1 MKKDNLTEVLAS
13 IERGEYQ
20 TRIDENSV
28 SETERRC
35 AKVVNTLLSRSE
47 ELEGRAVTM
56 MEQNPMPILV
66 FAPDF
71 AILATNESFVRM
83 SGFGR
88 EQLLSMNA
96 KAFKILE
103 QHGEGLRDVIKSKKR
118 SYGEVVIEFPAGRKI
133 LEQYGIPIT
142 DAGGN
147 LVNLFVVYNDITE
160 LRKKMN
166 DLQDVQKRSD
176 AIVQEN
182 PYPILLVRPDLAII
196 NYNKAF
202 LELSGFSND
211 RLTSL
216 SLKDLK
222 YLKSSGGRIED
233 TVTKKIRTQGK
244 ATIEFPSGVRVVKW
258 YYIPLLDH
266 EGNVDNLLTVYN
278 DVTEEEQN
286 MEEIKGLQQRSSA
299 IVEENPYPLVLVDPA
314 MNITNVNRAFLD
326 LSGYSKEKI
335 ANLTLKDFKYL
346 KSAGGKMED
355 TLKNRQRTQGVATI
369 EFPSG
374 KKILEWYYIPL
385 LDNKGNV
392 ENILIVYN
400 DITEKRLLEERL
412 KKSIQELADSLA
424 AVAGGDFT
432 KPAVTYPDDPLE
444 KVKGDLNKTLAELRN
459 ILGGILSQANQLEHA
474 VIDVGKG
481 ADEIA
486 KASQQV
492 AITAQKTSDDVR
504 VQINELEKVTK
515 EVSDLSA
522 SIEEIA
528 STSQEVKTVTGNVAK
543 EGDIAVK
550 VGNEANSKMKIV
562 QEISQRAVDE
572 INNLNARM
580 REISNIVKLITD
592 IANQTNLLALNA
604 AIEAARAG
612 EHGRG
617 FAVVAGEVRNLAGE
631 SKNATRNIED
641 VISGITMS
649 SEKTAEAMK
658 RAYEEII
665 SGIGSVNST
674 IEALNHMVADVNI
687 SANSIADISRATED
701 QAEATNNV
709 TRNVDFI
716 NNLILTAEKS
726 MEDLAALAEESSA
739 STEEVASA
747 ANEIRTMAAHL
758 REMVSKFTVN

>member
-1 MKKDNLTEVLAS
+1 
-13 IERGEYQ
+13 
-20 TRIDENSV
+20 
-28 SETERRC
+28 
-35 AKVVNTLLSRSE
+35 
-47 ELEGRAVTM
+47 
-56 MEQNPMPILV
+56 
-66 FAPDF
+66 
-71 AILATNESFVRM
+71 
-83 SGFGR
+83 
-88 EQLLSMNA
+88 
-96 KAFKILE
+96 
-103 QHGEGLRDVIKSKKR
+103 
-118 SYGEVVIEFPAGRKI
+118 
-133 LEQYGIPIT
+133 
-142 DAGGN
+142 
-147 LVNLFVVYNDITE
+147 
-160 LRKKMN
+160 
-166 DLQDVQKRSD
+166 
-176 AIVQEN
+176 
-182 PYPILLVRPDLAII
+182 
-196 NYNKAF
+196 
-202 LELSGFSND
+202 
-211 RLTSL
+211 
-216 SLKDLK
+216 
-222 YLKSSGGRIED
+222 
-233 TVTKKIRTQGK
+233 
-244 ATIEFPSGVRVVKW
+244 
-258 YYIPLLDH
+258 
-266 EGNVDNLLTVYN
+266 
-278 DVTEEEQN
+278 
-286 MEEIKGLQQRSSA
+286 
-299 IVEENPYPLVLVDPA
+299 
-314 MNITNVNRAFLD
+314 
-326 LSGYSKEKI
+326 
-335 ANLTLKDFKYL
+335 
-346 KSAGGKMED
+346 
-355 TLKNRQRTQGVATI
+355 
-369 EFPSG
+369 
-374 KKILEWYYIPL
+374 
-385 LDNKGNV
+385 
-392 ENILIVYN
+392 
-400 DITEKRLLEERL
+400 
-412 KKSIQELADSLA
+412 
-424 AVAGGDFT
+424 
-432 KPAVTYPDDPLE
+432 
-444 KVKGDLNKTLAELRN
+444 
-459 ILGGILSQANQLEHA
+459 

-543 EGDIAVK
+543 EGDTAVK

-758 REMVSKFTVN
+758 REMVSRFTVN

>member
-1 MKKDNLTEVLAS
+1 MKKENLNEILAS

-20 TRIDENSV
+20 ARIDESSV
-28 SETERRC
+28 SEAERAC
-35 AKVVNTLLSRSE
+35 AKVVNTLLSKSE
-47 ELEGRAVTM
+47 ELDARALTM

-71 AILATNESFVRM
+71 AILATNEAFVRM
-83 SGFGR
+83 SGISR
-88 EQLLSMNA
+88 EQLLTMNA
-96 KAFKILE
+96 RAFKILE

-118 SYGEVVIEFPAGRKI
+118 SYGEVIIEFPAGRKI

-142 DAGGN
+142 DTAGN
-147 LVNLFVVYNDITE
+147 MVNLFVVYNDITD
-160 LRKKMN
+160 LRKKMM
-166 DLQDVQKRSD
+166 DLQDVQKRSE

-182 PYPILLVRPDLAII
+182 PYPILVVRPDMAII
-196 NYNKAF
+196 DYNKAF
-202 LELSGFSND
+202 LELSGFSKD
-211 RLTSL
+211 RVSSL
-216 SLKDLK
+216 SLRDLK
-222 YLKSSGGRIED
+222 YLKSSGGKIED
-233 TVTKKIRTQGK
+233 TVNKKIRTQGK

-278 DVTEEEQN
+278 DVTEEERN
-286 MEEIKGLQQRSSA
+286 MEEVKALQQRTSA
-299 IVEENPYPLVLVDPA
+299 IVEENPYPIVLVDPA

-346 KSAGGKMED
+346 KSVGGKMED

-392 ENILIVYN
+392 ANILIVYN

-444 KVKGDLNKTLAELRN
+444 KVKADLNKTLAELRN
-459 ILGGILSQANQLEHA
+459 ILGDILSQANQLEHA

-528 STSQEVKTVTGNVAK
+528 STSQEVKSVTGNVAK
-543 EGDIAVK
+543 EGDTAVK